1 MKKIGKVLL
10 VFLMIFTV
18 MSFQKN
24 VYAYDE
30 QLRLDLL
37 PLIED
42 TDSSSITTYSTE
54 YSEDEARTIIGQRL
68 KNAFLNGDS
77 EVSIADLNLSTD
89 KLSFVCFL
97 RYYFPFISNG
107 AELDRVS
114 SRNNILTKIYI
125 SNTMTLDETKN
136 YFNALDQEVSSIIS
150 LVSDDMDDVGK
161 AMVIHDYLVN
171 YCKYQLHDFDD
182 DTFRS
187 GGILFR
193 KTGVCQ
199 AYTYAYQYIM
209 NQLGMECYVVES
221 SNMNHAWNI
230 INIDQHYYHVDVTWD
245 DPIYDNFGRV
255 KHLYFLLSDEAIKN
269 SKHYDWDRTDLKC
282 DDNKYDEYYWK
293 DVISPI
299 IYDGENIFFTKE
311 DGIYKRNKKT
321 QDETLI
327 KVCDKW
333 KVFDSDSA
341 CWVGNY
347 SGLFMKNH
355 YLYYNTSS
363 QIRCMDENGE
373 NDKEVY
379 TPDISTGLVYG
390 IRYNNNYIEY
400 VLQEDPEVEDPE
412 VLRCILPI
420 DITQIIL
427 PKDLELAVGTVKK
440 LDYRILPTDY
450 NENVTWS
457 SNHPEI
463 VQVDQEGNIQCK
475 DLGDA
480 IITVTSRSG
489 LSSKCQIHVIEKQQI
504 LGDVNE
510 DGEINFLDAIMV
522 LRYDAEIIELEDNQ
536 LKVADVNGDGEVNF
550 LDAIMILRYDAEI
563 ISSFN

>member
-136 YFNALDQEVSSIIS
+136 YFNALDQEVSSILS
-150 LVSDDMDDVGK
+150 LVSDDMDDVEK

-269 SKHYDWDRTDLKC
+269 SNHYDWDRTDLKC

-293 DVISPI
+293 DAISPI

-321 QDETLI
+321 RDETLI

-355 YLYYNTSS
+355 YLYYNTSL

-522 LRYDAEIIELEDNQ
+522 LRYDAEIIELEESQ

-563 ISSFN
+563 IDSF

>member
-136 YFNALDQEVSSIIS
+136 YFNALDQEVSSILS
-150 LVSDDMDDVGK
+150 LVSDDMDDVEK

-209 NQLGMECYVVES
+209 NQLGMECYVVVS

-293 DVISPI
+293 DAISPI
-299 IYDGENIFFTKE
+299 IYDGENTFFTKE

-412 VLRCILPI
+412 VLRCILPV

-427 PKDLELAVGTVKK
+427 PKDLELAVGTIKK

-463 VQVDQEGNIQCK
+463 VQVDQEGNIKCNA
-475 DLGDA
+475 LGDA
-480 IITVTSRSG
+480 IITATSRSG

-522 LRYDAEIIELEDNQ
+522 LRYDAEIIELEESQ

>member
-114 SRNNILTKIYI
+114 TRNNILTKIYI

-150 LVSDDMDDVGK
+150 LVSDDMDDVEK

-209 NQLGMECYVVES
+209 NQLGMECYVVVS

-269 SKHYDWDRTDLKC
+269 SNHYDWDRTDLKC

-400 VLQEDPEVEDPE
+400 VLQEDPKVEDPE
-412 VLRCILPI
+412 VLRCILPV

-457 SNHPEI
+457 SDHPEI
-463 VQVDQEGNIQCK
+463 VQVDQEGNIKCNA
-475 DLGDA
+475 LGDA

-522 LRYDAEIIELEDNQ
+522 LRYDAEIIELEESQ
-536 LKVADVNGDGEVNF
+536 LKAADVNGDGEVNF

>member
-150 LVSDDMDDVGK
+150 LVSDDMDDVEK
-161 AMVIHDYLVN
+161 AMIIHDYLVN

-269 SKHYDWDRTDLKC
+269 SNHYDWDRTDLKC

-293 DVISPI
+293 DATSPI

-412 VLRCILPI
+412 VLRCILPV

-427 PKDLELAVGTVKK
+427 PKDLELVIGTVKK

-450 NENVTWS
+450 NENITWS

-463 VQVDQEGNIQCK
+463 VQVDQEGNIQCNA
-475 DLGDA
+475 LGDA

-522 LRYDAEIIELEDNQ
+522 LRYDAEIIELEESQ